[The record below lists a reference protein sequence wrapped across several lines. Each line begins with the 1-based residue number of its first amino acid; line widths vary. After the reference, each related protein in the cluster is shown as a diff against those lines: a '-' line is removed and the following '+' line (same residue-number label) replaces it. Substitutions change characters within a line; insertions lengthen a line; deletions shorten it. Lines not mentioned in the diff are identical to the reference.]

1 MILFKPS
8 YSADT
13 DSFIL
18 AASAPS
24 LDDCVRATLEEEW
37 RGFDDDSCGGGGG
50 GRSSLLEDPESL
62 REQSG
67 KFKIE
72 GVWSAAY
79 LRSCKAYYLYNTTV
93 TDDQTRSNET
103 IRMRSVQRRA
113 LDLATSRRAPP
124 PAAPPAAAGLAT
136 AAAAAA
142 ADEDAPPT
150 SSLDTLFGQDAARNA
165 PSIRI
170 LQMKPTVGF
179 EVVMINQSR
188 SVPHC
193 INLKRIMPV
202 TTTTMM
208 IPPPPLHRIY

>member
-8 YSADT
+8 SSADT

-37 RGFDDDSCGGGGG
+37 QGFDDDGCGGGGGG

-93 TDDQTRSNET
+93 TDDQSRSNET

-124 PAAPPAAAGLAT
+124 GGGPAAAGLAT
-136 AAAAAA
+136 AAAVT
-142 ADEDAPPT
+142 DEDAPPT

-208 IPPPPLHRIY
+208 IPPPLHRIY